1 MPYDNPVARAR
12 RIADEEALDAGIEPL
27 RSIVEAEGLITDLFG
42 TLKVAKRYQG
52 ENNED
57 TTRNRLR
64 YVLLR
69 LAQAA
74 LFMLNDISERN
85 GGKKYKIE
93 EIEWDYRQRL

>member
-1 MPYDNPVARAR
+1 MDNPVARAR
-12 RIADEEALDAGIEPL
+12 RIADEEALNAGIEPL
-27 RSIVEAEGLITDLFG
+27 RSIVAAEGVIINLFA
-42 TLKVAKRYQG
+42 TLKVAKRYQS

-64 YVLLR
+64 FVLLR

-74 LFMLNDISERN
+74 LFMLNDLSEQN

-93 EIEWDYRQRL
+93 EFEWDYRQRF